1 MQLHAYILLL
11 VVQEVVTNSSESNT
25 PSLDSTQPFSTT
37 ITSTPTTTTVT
48 SAPTTLFKTGTSI
61 SAPQGGLGADG
72 GQGQRSSSEAGRGTA
87 AWAAL
92 ATPLQVQHQGQWPP
106 SPGGAGIT
114 LAGVADRAA
123 RPLPQEGVDNGA
135 DVSGAAHTTGDGRG
149 FSTEDTQ
156 RGLLH
161 NNAAPQR
168 AATEATSSFSPGT
181 VAAETAVSF
190 STLRGDALP
199 THTDG
204 ETVPATATVPVAT
217 THTGVLV
224 TDVPTSAVMQLAPDR
239 RTAAAYPT
247 QRGSSGLDRAALLPP
262 SVPPPS
268 PPPPPPS
275 LITSP
280 ARPRGTGT
288 TVTQRDGSSED
299 ERSNGGG
306 GTSTWRRNRHRQ
318 ATDRLPPTG
327 RTVAAIAESVNA
339 QSVSNLKDLNSS
351 DTYSVTVAPSPS
363 QRPVGGNE
371 SSNTDSSELDG
382 SNQTL
387 SSLSHDGA
395 MNSLSVVPDITD
407 ETSDTASNN
416 VLENEDMLHTLSA
429 DPRINQTATPT
440 ITQNSTNFVVVD
452 SHYLATN
459 TSAPDQ
465 PFVFSISSD
474 QTKTSPETN
483 HPPSWAPTASPDSHV
498 VSSTATVSQ
507 REPPPHSTMS
517 TSLVRSS
524 DVTMTTASSNEI
536 SNGEVFLG
544 GNDDA
549 TQTLRPR
556 GTAAPAVP
564 SRHASSQP
572 LSAMTTVGL
581 DENGPADVLT
591 DGHSGAPV
599 TPLQTVVSDPN
610 ASNPTVQGVGT
621 VHLTHATL
629 TEHRT
634 MSTHSSTLAATPMNT
649 RTREPS
655 PFPTSTAETS
665 PTYNQFSD
673 HSGSPQTTVFP
684 ETLVVSE
691 AAPGTEPRGGE
702 RDEDLV
708 FMTSAPS
715 QQSTPP
721 SLPARHTP
729 TGGAP
734 ERPSPRALPDPRQEH
749 LTTGTPSTS
758 TPEPSWNV
766 TTTQPPRFY
775 IVPDQPAAFRVESME
790 LLLQII
796 VEDFNSDVTTDP
808 EVDMEAWIEPY
819 LLKAPGFSKLLG
831 IWSRGLV
838 VQSLMEFETRG
849 AVVWLGKGGPDSL
862 LECTGL
868 AQAVWEGRRFRGS
881 KVTNI
886 TVGGLQGPL
895 CDWLLQCP
903 AGFQCVSRPGGEN
916 HSCSSVCN
924 LDYCHHHGICTH
936 HPGQLPVCRCL
947 AGDHF
952 WFMGQ
957 RCDVRMTRARLVG
970 ACLAVLL
977 VLLTLVAILALVAVR
992 RYRAMLIQAKVN
1004 QTRSSY
1010 RRFNHFDELSGR
1022 FWLRSTA
1029 GSADSLDNHG
1039 FTRSDELLHLRAL
1052 DRTCCY
1058 HDDTLSL
1065 ASTCPSNGTRIHT
1078 VFPHSSHYGWRGSDM
1093 SMVDCVLDSG
1103 KASDLSVCSWPV
1115 EPIHWTP
1122 FPLLQQLASH
1132 RPTTVRASRT
1142 RSYCEGMELVDMGK
1156 SWTA

>member
-72 GQGQRSSSEAGRGTA
+72 VQGQRSPSEAGRGTA

-161 NNAAPQR
+161 NNTAPQR

-306 GTSTWRRNRHRQ
+306 EISTWRRNQHRQ
-318 ATDRLPPTG
+318 ATDRPPPTG
-327 RTVAAIAESVNA
+327 RTVSAIAESLNA

-387 SSLSHDGA
+387 SSLSHDEA

-440 ITQNSTNFVVVD
+440 ITQNSTNFVMVD

-483 HPPSWAPTASPDSHV
+483 HPPSWAPTASPDSYV

-507 REPPPHSTMS
+507 REPPPHSTTS

-549 TQTLRPR
+549 TQTLRLS

-610 ASNPTVQGVGT
+610 ASNPTVQDVGI

-649 RTREPS
+649 RIREPS
-655 PFPTSTAETS
+655 PFPTSTAEMS
-665 PTYNQFSD
+665 PTHNQFSD
-673 HSGSPQTTVFP
+673 HSGSPQTTIFP

-775 IVPDQPAAFRVESME
+775 IVPDQPAAFR
-790 LLLQII
+790 
-796 VEDFNSDVTTDP
+796 
-808 EVDMEAWIEPY
+808 
-819 LLKAPGFSKLLG
+819 
-831 IWSRGLV
+831 
-838 VQSLMEFETRG
+838 
-849 AVVWLGKGGPDSL
+849 
-862 LECTGL
+862 
-868 AQAVWEGRRFRGS
+868 
-881 KVTNI
+881 
-886 TVGGLQGPL
+886 GLQGPL

-977 VLLTLVAILALVAVR
+977 VMLTLVAILALVAVR